1 VRFVADAPE
10 TAGSGTAPLV
20 TVKFQ
25 YLRHLGHGTAASN
38 SSSGSIGGGSQHKK
52 AVSKVSVR
60 TRRHKAGDL
69 VVAKVKPD
77 QEWQVEIV
85 TCVTVI
91 TVIRVT
97 AVQVPV
103 ET

>member
-38 SSSGSIGGGSQHKK
+38 SSSGSIGGGQHKK